1 MKVLKQVPRQRLK
14 KEVSSMAKD
23 TSPKLNT
30 EPEDDVLEPSDDT
43 TTARNRRGRGIAAVF
58 VLLFL
63 AAMVWG
69 GFARINSNSDES
81 KKSSPS
87 NARAVESTSST
98 ASTLTPDPMFKQE
111 KGNNDGN
118 KVDALFATK
127 YAKATAKA
135 NNVAK
140 AQRELLLANS
150 ANNAHRLAI
159 WANAFGLYKDPNNW
173 KPLVSG
179 DYLSPAGQA
188 LYYRFE
194 GALSATGTSV
204 KEAQAPANYRNSGV
218 SSKGTYGVSAR
229 TGITGNRKAIKV
241 TLPNGTVVY
250 VMVRCGNVP
259 FPGKPGLP
267 TVPTDELDKKDPS
280 KDVGVNPKVADWKK
294 DNTGGDASKGHKVSK
309 TDDGATVSNALQRN
323 PKADAAAAAAKAA
336 VDAAAAAAAHQ
347 AAIDAAKVVDDNQS
361 HVGTTPPAGW

>member
-1 MKVLKQVPRQRLK
+1 V
-14 KEVSSMAKD
+14 
-23 TSPKLNT
+23 
-30 EPEDDVLEPSDDT
+30 
-43 TTARNRRGRGIAAVF
+43 
-58 VLLFL
+58 
-63 AAMVWG
+63 
-69 GFARINSNSDES
+69 
-81 KKSSPS
+81 
-87 NARAVESTSST
+87 
-98 ASTLTPDPMFKQE
+98 TPDPMFKQE
-111 KGNNDGN
+111 QGNNDGN

-194 GALSATGTSV
+194 GALSATGTSSE
-204 KEAQAPANYRNSGV
+204 EAQAPANYRNSGV
-218 SSKGTYGVSAR
+218 SKGTYGVSAR

-250 VMVRCGNVP
+250 IMVRCGNVP

-280 KDVGVNPKVADWKK
+280 RDVGVNPKVADWKK
-294 DNTGGDASKGHKVSK
+294 DDTNGDATKGHHVSTK
-309 TDDGATVSNALQRN
+309 DGATVSNGLQKH

-336 VDAAAAAAAHQ
+336 ADAAAAAAAHQ

-361 HVGTTPPAGW
+361 HVGATPPAGW